1 MSLWSMNDGSA
12 LSHNITTNGST
23 TVTSAGTSFITD
35 GIQSGDVI
43 VTEAG
48 EVLRVKSVDSSN
60 SLTLTAAASG
70 SEANK
75 TAQALRKPPMNGSD
89 AAPDTTVFGV
99 SVAEQIAGSDNISAI
114 AQALTTLGTRTYEGG
129 STYNGSA
136 PTVTIGPATR
146 HIVPTSDV
154 DLTDDTVGTIT
165 ITGHGMA
172 TGTALVYTSGGNN
185 MEQANTDI
193 ADGTTVFAIRYTA
206 DKIKLASS
214 LANAN
219 AGTAL
224 NLDDAGNDSQQFQ
237 GVLATATATISGGS
251 VTGFTITN
259 VGSNYQ
265 SVPDVTIAAP
275 VGSGN
280 LDLTDAAV
288 LIKADDEIVVPANF
302 YAAITTGVAVTYTE
316 GGSGAQTDLTTGTV
330 YYLIKSGTANKIS
343 LATSY
348 ENAINGTKIDLTD
361 EASGGTAHTLVGAT
375 ATATASRGAGGFGA
389 NSETGFHVGWVKRT
403 VGTGGRAGRVQ
414 YETLVAAS
422 SISGDFEDIAFV
434 EDA

>member
-12 LSHNITTNGST
+12 LTGTVTFNKDSTAVSGSGTAFLTEVNEGDEIYVPGGSNDHATATKLKVKNITSDTALVLIGNADLNE
-23 TVTSAGTSFITD
+23 SA
-35 GIQSGDVI
+35 
-43 VTEAG
+43 
-48 EVLRVKSVDSSN
+48 
-60 SLTLTAAASG
+60 TAHV
-70 SEANK
+70 
-75 TAQALRKPPMNGSD
+75 RKPPMDGMD
-89 AAPDTTVFGV
+89 AIPDTTSVFGV
-99 SVAEQIAGSDNISAI
+99 SAAEQIAGSDNVNSI
-114 AQALTTLGTRTYEGG
+114 ALT
-129 STYNGSA
+129 STTGARYVQA
-136 PTVTIGPATR
+136 PTVTVAT
-146 HIVPTSDV
+146 PTTRTVATSAV

-165 ITGHGMA
+165 IAGHGMA
-172 TGTALVYTSGGNN
+172 TGTKLTYTSNGNN

-193 ADGTTVFAIRYTA
+193 ADGDTVFVIRYTA

-219 AGTAL
+219 AGTAY
-224 NLDDAGNDSQQFQ
+224 NLDDAGNNSQQFA

-280 LDLTDAAV
+280 LDLTSPGV

-348 ENAINGTKIDLTD
+348 ENAINGDKIDLTD
-361 EASGGTAHTLVGAT
+361 EASGGTAHTFIGAT